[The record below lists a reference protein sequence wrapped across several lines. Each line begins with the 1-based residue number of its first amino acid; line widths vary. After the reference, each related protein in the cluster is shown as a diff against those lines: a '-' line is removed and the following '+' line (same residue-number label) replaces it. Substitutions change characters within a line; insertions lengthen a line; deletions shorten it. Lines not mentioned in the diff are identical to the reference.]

1 MTTLTPRPWM
11 PPVYR
16 APSAAPERGG
26 RDQARSLRHLIE
38 QQTNL
43 VEGNLSATSTCH
55 SIAVTS
61 GKGGVGKS
69 VLALN
74 LAVSLARRDQ
84 RVALIDGSFG
94 LGNLEL
100 LCGLNGYWNLSHVV
114 SGARTVQD
122 IVLEGPAGVHLVP
135 GASGLSDFEACP
147 LHVQN
152 SLRQQLQQLEADH
165 DYLIIDTGSGLHP
178 LVRPFAVA
186 ANSVFV
192 ITTPEP
198 TAIAEAY
205 ATIKALHEPQ
215 GPELS
220 LVINRCDAE
229 RAAKIG
235 ERIEQ
240 TAESFLHAP
249 LGLAVAIGDDPVV
262 SYSVSQRTPFVTLAP
277 SSLASRGTKAWTE
290 ALLARPTV
298 SGEGF
303 FSRLWPRLE
312 RRAA

>member
-1 MTTLTPRPWM
+1 MTTLSPRPWM

-16 APSAAPERGG
+16 APGADSERGQ
-26 RDQARSLRHLIE
+26 RDQARSLRNLIE
-38 QQTNL
+38 QRTNL
-43 VEGNLSATSTCH
+43 AESVFTTTSHCKT
-55 SIAVTS
+55 IAVTS

-74 LAVSLARRDQ
+74 LAVTLAQRNQ
-84 RVALIDGSFG
+84 RVALLDGSFG

-122 IVLEGPAGVHLVP
+122 IVLDGPAGVHLVP
-135 GASGLSDFEACP
+135 GASGLSDFETCP
-147 LHVQN
+147 AHVQD

-178 LVRPFAVA
+178 LVRPFAIA

-192 ITTPEP
+192 VVTPES

-229 RAAKIG
+229 RAARIG

-240 TAESFLHAP
+240 TAQSFLQAP
-249 LGLAVAIGDDPVV
+249 LGLAVAIAEDPVV
-262 SYSVSQRTPFVTLAP
+262 SYSVNQRTPFVKLAP
-277 SSLASRGTKAWTE
+277 SSVASRGTKAWAD
-290 ALLARPTV
+290 ALLARNV
-298 SGEGF
+298 LSSGGF
-303 FSRLWPRLE
+303 FTRLWPRLE

>member
-1 MTTLTPRPWM
+1 MTTLTPQPWM

-16 APSAAPERGG
+16 APSAQSERGQ
-26 RDQARSLRHLIE
+26 RDQARSLRNLIE
-38 QQTNL
+38 QRTHFADQPF
-43 VEGNLSATSTCH
+43 ASTTDCH
-55 SIAVTS
+55 TIAITS

-74 LAVSLARRDQ
+74 LAVSLAQRNQ
-84 RVALIDGSFG
+84 RVALLDGSFG

-135 GASGLSDFEACP
+135 GASGLTEFNACP
-147 LHVQN
+147 AHVQD
-152 SLRQQLQQLEADH
+152 SLRQQLQQLEAEH

-178 LVRPFAVA
+178 LVRPFAIA

-192 ITTPEP
+192 VVTPEP

-220 LVINRCDAE
+220 LLMNRCDAE
-229 RAAKIG
+229 RAARIG

-240 TAESFLHAP
+240 TAQSFLHAP
-249 LGLAVAIGDDPVV
+249 LGLAVAIADDPVV
-262 SYSVSQRTPFVTLAP
+262 SYSVNQRTPFVKLAP
-277 SSLASRGTKAWTE
+277 SSVASRGMKAWTE
-290 ALLARPTV
+290 ALLTRNSP
-298 SGEGF
+298 SNGDF
-303 FSRLWPRLE
+303 FARLWPRLE